1 MKLALRKARLV
12 AHLLHGMWTV
22 ATRFPRASADVRLEL
37 NRAWSLKM
45 LRLCGMRLV
54 VHNDDVRLDAG
65 ALVVANHVS
74 WIDIYVINAWRPTPF
89 VSKAEIRNWPVVGWL
104 AQQLGTVFIQRE
116 KRSDAKRIMHELAN
130 RLMAGEIMCVFPE
143 GTTSN
148 GEKLRPFHANMFQA
162 AVSASC
168 PVQPVCLM
176 YKDANGRQSTA
187 PAYIDDMTLGD
198 SLDMLLRGT
207 PLTAHLYV
215 CDALA
220 PGADRRVLAREA
232 QAAIEA
238 ALHRVRGEAPV
249 QAAAQ
254 VSIDRDEDAL
264 PSQRPA

>member
-1 MKLALRKARLV
+1 MRLAWRKARLV
-12 AHLLHGMWTV
+12 GHLLHGMWIV
-22 ATRFPRASADVRLEL
+22 ATRFPRASASERLDM

-45 LRLCGMRLV
+45 LRLAGMKLV
-54 VHNDDVRLDAG
+54 VHNDDARLDSG
-65 ALVVANHVS
+65 VLVVGNHIS

-89 VSKAEIRNWPVVGWL
+89 VSKAEIRNWPIVGWL

-130 RLMAGEIMCVFPE
+130 RLTAGELMCVFPE

-148 GEKLRPFHANMFQA
+148 GEKLLPFHANMFQA

-176 YKDANGRQSTA
+176 YEDASGRQSSA
-187 PAYIDDMTLGD
+187 PAYIDDM
-198 SLDMLLRGT
+198 SLAESLNALLRGA

-220 PGADRRVLAREA
+220 PGANRRLLASEA
-232 QAAIEA
+232 QAAVERALFSMRGDAAPEA
-238 ALHRVRGEAPV
+238 QPTAVDMAPL
-249 QAAAQ
+249 
-254 VSIDRDEDAL
+254 SLSPRN
-264 PSQRPA
+264 